1 MNEHKDAA
9 LQPGDRIRV
18 RFGRRLVDGVVTS
31 VRGGQVHVALDIDG
45 TDEPVSG
52 LYDEN
57 QLAAV

>member
-31 VRGGQVHVALDIDG
+31 VRGGQVHVELDIDG